1 MILYIGKVVRM
12 GIFDKIKE
20 PVFLKESTS
29 LREQLAQLE
38 ALQTTDSLLQKQIQK
53 DIKLLKYGIA
63 GEEKIAFELKNSH
76 MPMFVLHDLYIEYN
90 GLTAQIDY
98 LIVTKG
104 KAFLLECKNL
114 YGNIEINNNGD
125 FIRTMKYGAHFEKE
139 GIYSP
144 ITQNQRHLELL
155 KAIRRDQ
162 PLNLLEKMI
171 FEKTFYE
178 LYCPVVVL
186 ANPQTVLYAKY
197 AKKEI
202 KEQVIRADQLIAYI
216 KKKNENA
223 LTSNENE
230 MREWAESLLA
240 LHKEQK
246 LDYTEKYKKAITKK
260 QETAAKDESAKQQAI
275 ICPKCGAVMVKRR
288 ASKGS
293 YVGNEFWGCSN
304 YPKCKCIINID
315 TK

>member
-1 MILYIGKVVRM
+1 M
-12 GIFDKIKE
+12 GIFDKMKE

-29 LREQLAQLE
+29 LQEQLAQLE

-90 GLTAQIDY
+90 GLSAQIDY

-104 KAFLLECKNL
+104 KAFLVECKNL

-144 ITQNQRHLELL
+144 ITQNLRHLELL

-162 PLNLLEKMI
+162 PLNFLQKLI
-171 FEKTFYE
+171 FERSFSE

-197 AKKEI
+197 AKKEV

-216 KKKNENA
+216 RKKNENA
-223 LTSNENE
+223 LTCNETE

-240 LHKEQK
+240 LHKERK
-246 LDYTEKYKKAITKK
+246 LDYTETYRKAIAEK
-260 QETAAKDESAKQQAI
+260 QETAAMEESAKQQAI

-288 ASKGS
+288 AAKGP
-293 YVGNEFWGCSN
+293 YAGNEFWGCSN
-304 YPKCKCIINID
+304 YPNCKCIINID

>member
-1 MILYIGKVVRM
+1 M
-12 GIFDKIKE
+12 GIFDKMKE

-29 LREQLAQLE
+29 LQEQLAQLE

-90 GLTAQIDY
+90 GLSAQIDY

-104 KAFLLECKNL
+104 KAFLVECKNL

-125 FIRTMKYGAHFEKE
+125 FICTMKYGAHFEKE

-144 ITQNQRHLELL
+144 ITQNLRHLELL

-162 PLNLLEKMI
+162 PLNFLQKLI
-171 FEKTFYE
+171 FERSFSE

-197 AKKEI
+197 AKKEV

-216 KKKNENA
+216 RKKNENA
-223 LTSNENE
+223 LTCNEIE

-240 LHKEQK
+240 LHKERK
-246 LDYTEKYKKAITKK
+246 LDYTETYRKAIAEK
-260 QETAAKDESAKQQAI
+260 QETAAMEESAKQQAI

-288 ASKGS
+288 AAKGP
-293 YVGNEFWGCSN
+293 YAGNEFWGCSN
-304 YPKCKCIINID
+304 YPNCKCIINID
-315 TK
+315 TKR

>member
-1 MILYIGKVVRM
+1 M
-12 GIFDKIKE
+12 GIFDKMRE

-29 LREQLAQLE
+29 LQEQLAQLE

-90 GLTAQIDY
+90 GLSAQIDY

-104 KAFLLECKNL
+104 KAFLVECKNL

-144 ITQNQRHLELL
+144 ITQNLRHLELL

-162 PLNLLEKMI
+162 PLNFLQKLI
-171 FEKTFYE
+171 FERSFSE

-197 AKKEI
+197 AKKEV

-216 KKKNENA
+216 RKKNENA
-223 LTSNENE
+223 LTCNEIE

-240 LHKEQK
+240 LHKERK
-246 LDYTEKYKKAITKK
+246 LDYTETYRKAIAEK
-260 QETAAKDESAKQQAI
+260 QETAAMEESAKQQAI

-288 ASKGS
+288 AAKGP
-293 YVGNEFWGCSN
+293 YAGNEFWGCSN
-304 YPKCKCIINID
+304 YPNCKCIINID
-315 TK
+315 TKR

>member
-1 MILYIGKVVRM
+1 M
-12 GIFDKIKE
+12 GIFDKMKE

-29 LREQLAQLE
+29 LQEQLAQLE

-90 GLTAQIDY
+90 GLSAQIDY

-104 KAFLLECKNL
+104 KAFLVECKNL

-144 ITQNQRHLELL
+144 ITQNLRHLELL

-162 PLNLLEKMI
+162 PLNFLQKLI
-171 FEKTFYE
+171 FERSFSE

-197 AKKEI
+197 AKKEV

-216 KKKNENA
+216 RKKNENA
-223 LTSNENE
+223 LTCNEIE

-240 LHKEQK
+240 LHKERK
-246 LDYTEKYKKAITKK
+246 LDYTETYRKAIAEK
-260 QETAAKDESAKQQAI
+260 QETAAMEESAKQQAI

-288 ASKGS
+288 AAKGP
-293 YVGNEFWGCSN
+293 YAGNEFWGCSN
-304 YPKCKCIINID
+304 YPNCKCIINID
-315 TK
+315 TKR

>member
-1 MILYIGKVVRM
+1 M
-12 GIFDKIKE
+12 GIFDKMKE

-29 LREQLAQLE
+29 LQEQLAQLE

-90 GLTAQIDY
+90 GLSAQIDY

-104 KAFLLECKNL
+104 KAFLVECKNL

-144 ITQNQRHLELL
+144 ITQNLRHLELL

-162 PLNLLEKMI
+162 PLNFLQKLI
-171 FEKTFYE
+171 FEKSFSE

-197 AKKEI
+197 AKKEV

-216 KKKNENA
+216 RKKNENA
-223 LTSNENE
+223 LTCNEIE

-240 LHKEQK
+240 LHKERK
-246 LDYTEKYKKAITKK
+246 LDYTETYRKAIAEK
-260 QETAAKDESAKQQAI
+260 QETAAMEESAKQQAI

-288 ASKGS
+288 AAKGP
-293 YVGNEFWGCSN
+293 YAGNEFWGCSN
-304 YPKCKCIINID
+304 YPNCKCIINID
-315 TK
+315 TKR

>member
-246 LDYTEKYKKAITKK
+246 VDYTEKYKKVITKK
-260 QETAAKDESAKQQAI
+260 QETAAKDEFAKQQAI

>member
-1 MILYIGKVVRM
+1 M

-275 ICPKCGAVMVKRR
+275 ICPNCGAVMVKRR

>member
-1 MILYIGKVVRM
+1 M
-12 GIFDKIKE
+12 GIFDKMKE

-29 LREQLAQLE
+29 LQEQLAQLE

-90 GLTAQIDY
+90 GLSAQIDY

-104 KAFLLECKNL
+104 KAFLVECKNL

-144 ITQNQRHLELL
+144 ITQNLRHLELL

-162 PLNLLEKMI
+162 PLNFLQKLI
-171 FEKTFYE
+171 FEKSFSE

-197 AKKEI
+197 AKKEV

-216 KKKNENA
+216 RKKNENA
-223 LTSNENE
+223 LTCNEIE

-240 LHKEQK
+240 LHKDRK
-246 LDYTEKYKKAITKK
+246 LDYTETYRKAIAEK
-260 QETAAKDESAKQQAI
+260 QETAAMEESAKQQAI

-288 ASKGS
+288 AAKGP
-293 YVGNEFWGCSN
+293 YAGNEFWGCSN
-304 YPKCKCIINID
+304 YPNCKCIINID
-315 TK
+315 TKR

>member
-1 MILYIGKVVRM
+1 M

-20 PVFLKESTS
+20 PVFLKESNS
-29 LREQLAQLE
+29 LQEQLAQLE
-38 ALQTTDSLLQKQIQK
+38 TLQITDSFLQKQIQK

-98 LIVTKG
+98 LIVTRG
-104 KAFLLECKNL
+104 KAFLVECKNL
-114 YGNIEINNNGD
+114 YGDIEINNNGD
-125 FIRTMKYGAHFEKE
+125 FIRTMKYGTHFEKE

-144 ITQNQRHLELL
+144 ITQNLRHLELL

-162 PLNLLEKMI
+162 PLNFLQKLI
-171 FEKTFYE
+171 FEKSFSE

-216 KKKNENA
+216 RKKNENA
-223 LTSNENE
+223 LTCNETE

-246 LDYTEKYKKAITKK
+246 VDYTEKYRKAIAEK
-260 QETAAKDESAKQQAI
+260 QKIKTMDEAAKQQAI

-288 ASKGS
+288 ASKGP
-293 YVGNEFWGCSN
+293 YAGNEFWGCSN
-304 YPKCKCIINID
+304 YPNCKCIINID

>member
-1 MILYIGKVVRM
+1 M
-12 GIFDKIKE
+12 
-20 PVFLKESTS
+20 KESTS
-29 LREQLAQLE
+29 LQEQLAQLE

-90 GLTAQIDY
+90 GLSAQIDY

-104 KAFLLECKNL
+104 KAFLVECKNL

-144 ITQNQRHLELL
+144 ITQNLRHLELL

-162 PLNLLEKMI
+162 PLNFLQKLI
-171 FEKTFYE
+171 FERSFSE

-197 AKKEI
+197 AKKEV

-216 KKKNENA
+216 RKKNENA
-223 LTSNENE
+223 LTCNEIE

-240 LHKEQK
+240 LHKERK
-246 LDYTEKYKKAITKK
+246 LDYTETYRKAIAEK
-260 QETAAKDESAKQQAI
+260 QETAAMEESAKQQAI

-288 ASKGS
+288 AAKGP
-293 YVGNEFWGCSN
+293 YAGNEFWGCSN
-304 YPKCKCIINID
+304 YPNCKGIINID
-315 TK
+315 TKR

>member
-1 MILYIGKVVRM
+1 M
-12 GIFDKIKE
+12 GIFDKMKE

-29 LREQLAQLE
+29 LQEQLAQLE

-90 GLTAQIDY
+90 GLSAQIDY

-104 KAFLLECKNL
+104 KAFLVECKNL

-144 ITQNQRHLELL
+144 ITQNLRHLELL

-162 PLNLLEKMI
+162 PLNFLQKLI
-171 FEKTFYE
+171 FERSFSE

-197 AKKEI
+197 AKKEV

-216 KKKNENA
+216 RKKNENA
-223 LTSNENE
+223 LTCNEIE

-240 LHKEQK
+240 LHKERK
-246 LDYTEKYKKAITKK
+246 LDYTETYRKAIAEK
-260 QETAAKDESAKQQAI
+260 QETAAMEESAKQQAI

-288 ASKGS
+288 AAKGP
-293 YVGNEFWGCSN
+293 YAGNEFWGCSN
-304 YPKCKCIINID
+304 YPNCKCIINID